1 MVGSACNDPVLPI
14 QSSVLPKA
22 MSWKMLQRYYHFPSP
37 TQHLFKPVVQFTTED
52 KKAQTSHV
60 RVSKCCTLGKAQYA
74 IAEFLGIR
82 MQDIDNTKYEEIVTA
97 HEAVMMLYGRVDAI
111 KSVELAVT
119 LSKKVVAAL
128 TAGDV
133 EVVACLGDFASHV
146 LES

>member
-1 MVGSACNDPVLPI
+1 
-14 QSSVLPKA
+14 
-22 MSWKMLQRYYHFPSP
+22 MLQRYYHFPSP

-60 RVSKCCTLGKAQYA
+60 RVSKCCTLGKALYA
-74 IAEFLGIR
+74 IAEFLGVR

-111 KSVELAVT
+111 KSAELAVT
-119 LSKKVVAAL
+119 LSKKVTAAL
-128 TAGDV
+128 ITGDV
-133 EVVACLGDFASHV
+133 EVVACLGDFASHL